1 MRLIASVATVL
12 VTCTSGGASEP
23 TGPRIDL
30 ARAEAAFVATFPDLC
45 EGALKFG
52 AFDGL
57 EPEAHEIVL
66 LPSYEG
72 GGERRVV
79 LYGFHCNRGAYNTT
93 TVWMMERGY
102 GGILP
107 VTFAVPELNFTY
119 ADDAE
124 TVIETFEIEGFTTRI
139 ELVNAE
145 FDADTLTMNDY
156 GKWRGLGDAFSA
168 GEWRLRDDRFVL
180 TRYTVDPT
188 MNGAIDPFI
197 VFEATDGPQRP
208 VLLD

>member
-1 MRLIASVATVL
+1 MRLIAFVTTVL

-23 TGPRIDL
+23 TGPRLDL
-30 ARAEAAFVATFPDLC
+30 ARAQAAFAATFPDLC
-45 EGALKFG
+45 EGALKFD
-52 AFDGL
+52 AFEGL

-66 LPSYEG
+66 PPSYDG
-72 GGERRVV
+72 GDPQRVV
-79 LYGFHCNRGAYNTT
+79 LYGFYCNRGAYNTT
-93 TVWMMERGY
+93 TVWMMERAY

-107 VTFAVPELNFTY
+107 VTFAVPELDFAYTN
-119 ADDAE
+119 DAG
-124 TVIETFEIEGFTTRI
+124 TVIETFEIKGFTTHT

-145 FDADTLTMNDY
+145 FDPSARTMTDH

-168 GEWRLRDDRFVL
+168 GEWSLRDDRFVL

-188 MNGAIDPFI
+188 INGKIDPI
-197 VFEATDGPQRP
+197 LVFEATDGPQRP